1 MGHREDLLE
10 GAKRCLREKGYART
24 TARDIVAASGT
35 NLASI
40 GYHYGSKEALLN
52 AALTQTVE
60 EWGEELRSALS
71 TEIDPDMTPVER
83 FVAIWTRLIDSLGEQ
98 RPIWAAGFESFTQI
112 DRLPEVRA
120 FLTEGLRQARSGMA
134 ALFLGVEESSLDE
147 RVSRTV
153 GSFYHALL
161 NGVMAQWVIDPQSA
175 PSAHDL
181 AEALSTISA
190 RMGGTQAPTA

>member
-52 AALTQTVE
+52 AALMRTVE
-60 EWGEELRSALS
+60 EWGEELRTALAS
-71 TEIDPDMTPVER
+71 EIDLDATPLER
-83 FVAIWTRLIDSLGEQ
+83 FVAVWTRMIASLDEQ
-98 RPIWAAGFESFTQI
+98 RPVWAASFESFTQV

-120 FLTEGLRQARSGMA
+120 FLVEGLRQARSAMA
-134 ALFLGVEESSLDE
+134 ALFLGVDQSTLDE
-147 RVSRTV
+147 QQSRTV
-153 GSFYHALL
+153 GSFYYALL
-161 NGVMAQWVIDPQSA
+161 NGVMVQWMIDPDSA
-175 PSAHDL
+175 PSASDL
-181 AEALSTISA
+181 AEALRTISG
-190 RMGGTQAPTA
+190 RMGGAEAPTA

>member
-10 GAKRCLREKGYART
+10 GAKRCLREKGYARI

-52 AALTQTVE
+52 AALMQTVE
-60 EWGEELRSALS
+60 EWGEELRTALAA
-71 TEIDPDMTPVER
+71 EIAPDTTPVER
-83 FVAIWTRLIDSLGEQ
+83 FVAIWTRMIDSLGEQ
-98 RPIWAAGFESFTQI
+98 RPVWAASFESFTQI

-134 ALFLGVEESSLDE
+134 ALFLGVDESTLGEKESH
-147 RVSRTV
+147 TV
-153 GSFYHALL
+153 GSFYYALL
-161 NGVMAQWVIDPQSA
+161 NGVMVQWMIDPESA
-175 PSAHDL
+175 PSAYDL
-181 AEALSTISA
+181 AEALRTISA
-190 RMGGTQAPTA
+190 RMGGEQAPAG

>member
-52 AALTQTVE
+52 TALMQTVE
-60 EWGEELRSALS
+60 EWGDELRTALAS
-71 TEIDPDMTPVER
+71 EVDPDATPIER
-83 FVAIWTRLIDSLGEQ
+83 FVAIWTRMIDSLAEQ
-98 RPIWAAGFESFTQI
+98 RPIWAASYESFTQI

-120 FLTEGLRQARSGMA
+120 FLIEGLRQARSGMA
-134 ALFLGVEESSLDE
+134 ALFLGVEESTLGE
-147 RVSRTV
+147 EELRTV
-153 GSFYHALL
+153 GSFYYALL
-161 NGVMAQWVIDPQSA
+161 NGVMVQWMIDPDSA

-181 AEALSTISA
+181 AEALRAISA
-190 RMGGTQAPTA
+190 RMGGTEAPAA